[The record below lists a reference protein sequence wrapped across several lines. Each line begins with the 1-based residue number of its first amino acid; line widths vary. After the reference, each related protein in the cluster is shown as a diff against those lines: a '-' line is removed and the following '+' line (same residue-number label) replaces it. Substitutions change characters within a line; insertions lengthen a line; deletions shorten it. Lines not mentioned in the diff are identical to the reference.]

1 MDERQK
7 LQLKAAIG
15 LAENIK
21 EADCILEE
29 RTGLKTFAEKKAFL
43 ESFCHCDMTDVDH
56 VDQLIYE
63 HWLSNLQ
70 KRFKEL

>member
-43 ESFCHCDMTDVDH
+43 HSFCDCDIPDVDK
-56 VDQLIYE
+56 LIYE
-63 HWLSNLQ
+63 HWLSSLQ
-70 KRFKEL
+70 RRFKQL